1 MALVSIP
8 KRLTRTD
15 YSRRRTDGHSRSIPR
30 VLGSNSSST
39 VDRSS
44 RSLTYPLGIFD
55 IFPRFSTRKKRFR
68 SILRRFNSFKKS
80 LIFRKSKL
88 ESLSSLQ
95 AVVCPSKG
103 FPPQNK
109 QRGKK
114 KKRREKE
121 KKKKRREGKEKNKK
135 KRKSPL
141 KIFCLRRGEID
152 ICQSLSSLSA
162 TGNQRRNTSFKK
174 SSIKLTPSPTPRPA
188 HTQHQFHPQSYPLPH
203 QPPNPA
209 HPSQPLPR
217 VLDVISIT
225 IDVISIAVDI
235 TSISVF

>member
-1 MALVSIP
+1 MENTQDIKISAIANGARIHFKETHS
-8 KRLTRTD
+8 
-15 YSRRRTDGHSRSIPR
+15 YSPRRTDGHSRSIPR

-103 FPPQNK
+103 FPHKTNSEERK
-109 QRGKK
+109 RKEGR
-114 KKRREKE
+114 KKRKRKEEKE
-121 KKKKRREGKEKNKK
+121 KKRKRRREKV
-135 KRKSPL
+135 P
-141 KIFCLRRGEID
+141 
-152 ICQSLSSLSA
+152 
-162 TGNQRRNTSFKK
+162 
-174 SSIKLTPSPTPRPA
+174 
-188 HTQHQFHPQSYPLPH
+188 
-203 QPPNPA
+203 
-209 HPSQPLPR
+209 
-217 VLDVISIT
+217 
-225 IDVISIAVDI
+225 
-235 TSISVF
+235 